1 LDSKVKAAVTREWN
15 KRCGKA
21 LTEKKEA
28 EEDDAISDVDELDAP

>member
-28 EEDDAISDVDELDAP
+28 EEVSDVEDF